1 MYSNKEYMKNIV
13 LKSKTDLDKNKK
25 RPFIEDIISFGG
37 FLRYFA
43 YRNTLP
49 GIRDLLFF
57 IFDTVQIY
65 FIFMFLNRDA
75 ATGGVIGYV
84 SILLISSL
92 WNVMLYSMREKILE
106 LESKRQL
113 GLVPNYFAPMVLS
126 GFVIWLLMALSA
138 IVLIRLN
145 TDQGSVIFIGRLLA
159 GSFDLYSSL
168 YFFSVY
174 TLYRVYIP
182 FTYTLLNRL
191 LFLFLPLLFVKYFG
205 ATAFVFA
212 FFAEK
217 IVNTLLTIK
226 YCNKT
231 LRSRNMSLITD
242 NFMSLLMKN
251 SFWFIKENPFGTIK
265 RAFSSSLFG
274 LQKFIV
280 IVLVHNYYNF
290 YIIDFFIF
298 YQMIHLFML
307 LPLRMS
313 KSMYYDVTQLLYKK
327 KYYLLRI
334 LFNNNMILS
343 LLFAIISVYLF
354 SVIPTVP
361 IPRKIF
367 SLIFEFILLDQWTSL
382 YMLIFFSYGISLIN
396 RLLFVSEA
404 HAWLISTSLFFDYFL
419 LGLLLWFSPYFF
431 KLGDPILFFSFQG
444 RLSIFYFITLLIVYV
459 SGLWKK
465 ESVLT
470 KINDSG
476 KFDLSGL
483 IDRKTFLELTK
494 RKRKVGTVVVVLT
507 VSKKYTNSSS
517 INGIIELASE
527 RLNIIAVTRF
537 SNNTLFFFANM
548 DEVQSKNIELSVLS
562 ILGVYSDRVIISAPE
577 RLVEEVFSS
586 VSINVMYPKLYMLAD
601 ASELDLIKDK
611 EYENSFVKLLN
622 DIDSNYIE
630 HSIYKVKNSSRK
642 KEVINLFSIMNGPY
656 SVFPENVI
664 LKKAYI
670 GLIPFVVLGKTE
682 KIFEFSISIDHLKI
696 KKVVRLILMRDL
708 YLFLSEIS
716 NG

>member
-13 LKSKTDLDKNKK
+13 LKSRADLEKNSK
-25 RPFIEDIISFGG
+25 RPFIEDIISFKG

-43 YRNTLP
+43 YRNTFP
-49 GIRDLLFF
+49 GIRDLLYF
-57 IFDTVQIY
+57 IFDTLQIY
-65 FIFMFLNRDA
+65 FIFMFLDKGA
-75 ATGGVIGYV
+75 ATGGVVGYV
-84 SILLISSL
+84 SVLLISSL

-106 LESKRQL
+106 LESKKQL
-113 GLVPNYFAPMVLS
+113 GLVPNYFAPMVFS

-138 IVLIRLN
+138 IILIRLN
-145 TDQGSVIFIGRLLA
+145 TAQGSVIFISRLLA

-191 LFLFLPLLFVKYFG
+191 FFLFLPLIFVKYFG
-205 ATAFVFA
+205 VTAFIFS

-231 LRSRNMSLITD
+231 LRSRNMNLIAD
-242 NFMSLLMKN
+242 NFTDLLMKN
-251 SFWFIKENPFGTIK
+251 SFWFIKENPLGTIK

-290 YIIDFFIF
+290 YIIDFFVF
-298 YQMIHLFML
+298 YQIIHLFML

-313 KSMYYDVTQLLYKK
+313 KSMYHDVTQLLYKK

-343 LLFAIISVYLF
+343 LLFAAISVYLF
-354 SVIPTVP
+354 SIIPAVP

-367 SLIFEFILLDQWTSL
+367 SLIFEFLLLDQWQPL

-404 HAWLISTSLFFDYFL
+404 HVWLISTSLFFDYFL
-419 LGLLLWFSPYFF
+419 LGTMLWFSPYFF
-431 KLGDPILFFSFQG
+431 KLGNPMLFFSFQG
-444 RLSIFYFITLLIVYV
+444 RLSLFYFVTLLIIYA

-470 KINDSG
+470 KIRDSG
-476 KFDLSGL
+476 KVSLSGL
-483 IDRKTFLELTK
+483 LGRKTFLELTK
-494 RKRKVGTVVVVLT
+494 EKGGKDSVVVVLT
-507 VSKKYTNSSS
+507 LSKKYINSSF

-537 SNNTLFFFANM
+537 SNNTLFFFVNKS
-548 DEVQSKNIELSVLS
+548 EVQGKEFEMLVLS
-562 ILGVYSDRVIISAPE
+562 ILGIYSDRVVLSAPE
-577 RLVEEVFSS
+577 RLVENIFFP
-586 VSINVMYPKLYMLAD
+586 VSINVMYPKMYLPANESD
-601 ASELDLIKDK
+601 IK
-611 EYENSFVKLLN
+611 SLS
-622 DIDSNYIE
+622 DIDSKYIE
-630 HSIYKVKNSSRK
+630 HSIYNVKNSPRK
-642 KEVINLFSIMNGPY
+642 KEVIGLFSIMNGTY
-656 SVFPENVI
+656 FVFPENVI

-670 GLIPFVVLGKTE
+670 GLIPIVNLGKTE
-682 KIFEFSISIDHLKI
+682 KILEFSDSIDPLKI
-696 KKVVRLILMRDL
+696 KKIIRLVLMRDL